1 MLITGQHWPI
11 FEVKEG
17 FDLCYE
23 GLLIVVIEQYLYC
36 RSSCRHFLSDT
47 KVVKMMVMV
56 KEPYIRNMESTPGI
70 AS

>member
-1 MLITGQHWPI
+1 MLITRQHWPI
-11 FEVKEG
+11 FEVKKG

-36 RSSCRHFLSDT
+36 KSSCRHLLSDT
-47 KVVKMMVMV
+47 NVVKRMV
-56 KEPYIRNMESTPGI
+56 PYIRNMESTFGI